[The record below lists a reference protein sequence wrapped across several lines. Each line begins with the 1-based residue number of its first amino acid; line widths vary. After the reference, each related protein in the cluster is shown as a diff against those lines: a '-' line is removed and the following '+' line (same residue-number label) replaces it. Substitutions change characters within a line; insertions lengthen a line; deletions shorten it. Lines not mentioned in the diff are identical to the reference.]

1 MDCVR
6 SDREAETEASR
17 LMEWYQE
24 TGKGMLLRVLL
35 SLYEMLRLAYLI
47 QGWAAHRGGSDCPH
61 FPFPLLARM
70 QEDVCALPL
79 QSYPKAA
86 VISPRLGHYSPKSQD
101 HGLRRRGN
109 QIWSMRLRRNWRM
122 AQLGCPP
129 FSRVFSTASWYRLR
143 SGLRP

>member
-47 QGWAAHRGGSDCPH
+47 QGWVAHWGGSDCPH
-61 FPFPLLARM
+61 SPAPFPLLARL
-70 QEDVCALPL
+70 QEDVCVLPL
-79 QSYPKAA
+79 ELYPKAA
-86 VISPRLGHYSPKSQD
+86 GISPRLDCYPPEEQD
-101 HGLRRRGN
+101 HGLRRKGD
-109 QIWSMRLRRNWRM
+109 QIWSMRPRRNWRM
-122 AQLGCPP
+122 
-129 FSRVFSTASWYRLR
+129 
-143 SGLRP
+143 